1 MRRRPTRAWL
11 LPLVVLWLAAPAA
24 TAGGSALA
32 APAAVTV
39 ADLLADPTA
48 YAGES
53 VVVRGELVGDFG
65 ERSDGTV
72 WTQLNGDPYAEAPL
86 LGGGSL
92 AGANVGIG
100 VRVPAAVWP
109 GFDSPGGYRL
119 RGPVVE
125 ATGVWRYHDPARGG
139 ESYLDVTGLELVH
152 EPQALEEEMRWLPL
166 LLGFGL
172 LGAAAAVA
180 VVRKR
185 RAGE

>member
-1 MRRRPTRAWL
+1 MRRRSTRAWL
-11 LPLVVLWLAAPAA
+11 LSLVVLWLAAPAA
-24 TAGGSALA
+24 TAGGSAFA

-39 ADLLADPTA
+39 AELLADPTA
-48 YAGES
+48 YAGEA

-65 ERSDGTV
+65 ERRDGTV

-92 AGANVGIG
+92 AGANAGIG
-100 VRVPAAVWP
+100 VRIPSEAWP
-109 GFDSPGGYRL
+109 GFDRPGGYRL

-139 ESYLDVTGLELVH
+139 ESYLDVTDLELIH
-152 EPQALEEEMRWLPL
+152 EPLALEEEMPWLPL

-180 VVRKR
+180 VAKR
-185 RAGE
+185 RRAED